1 MASRYFKGTLFFA
14 GPETTGWSENYYLF
28 SADYTPA
35 LATMQL
41 ILTARLGILCPV
53 FDCVEGRLSDDTPG
67 TRDSEL
73 MGGVFPQNGTWVT
86 ARPGGII
93 IPQTQMALMCRQEA
107 SPFARGTR
115 SLHGVD
121 LNQSLGQI
129 YSPEA
134 GFITALNA
142 YVTQV
147 LAAGVFMKV
156 NDKALGKGYST
167 IIKIVPRFFHSR
179 RTGRPFGQ
187 LVGRRRVR

>member
-1 MASRYFKGTLFFA
+1 MASRFFKGTLFFA
-14 GPETTGWSENYYLF
+14 GPSTTGWSENYYLF
-28 SADYTPA
+28 SADYGPA
-35 LATMQL
+35 KTTLGL
-41 ILTARLGILCPV
+41 ILNARLGILCPV

-73 MGGVFPQNGTWVT
+73 LGGVFPQSGTWVT

-121 LNQSLGQI
+121 LNESLGQD

-142 YVTQV
+142 YVGAV
-147 LAAGVFMKV
+147 LAATCYMKI
-156 NDKALGKGYST
+156 NDKALGKTYSV
-167 IIKIVPRFFHSR
+167 IVSVVPRFFHSR